1 MTHLEITTQIALQ
14 GLREGD
20 WVTIE
25 LTNGKTIDGKLAYDK
40 VTADVNENNEIIN
53 SRIGLVLVAAP
64 GYIYEVPLI
73 PIYSENI
80 KTLN

>member
-14 GLREGD
+14 GLRQGD

-25 LTNGKTIDGKLAYDK
+25 LTNGEIIDGQLAHDK

-64 GYIYEVPLI
+64 AIFTKFL
-73 PIYSENI
+73 
-80 KTLN
+80 